1 MRRLAVACALV
12 LTFGATPSAGAPG
25 SRPIAI
31 VINGDALPLRPP
43 PRFDRGSL
51 LVPVRRTIEAL
62 GLEFNRQGHVIWT
75 QIGSKTIS
83 LTIGSRVAHIDGE
96 SVYLDSAPVEFSD
109 VLYAPLRFFTEVLG
123 AQATFDKRTNS
134 VQIVAQLVG
143 RSADGLAQD
152 GAQIQRY
159 GTVSAI
165 DVDSDPPTVTLTD
178 NASVKTIPIG
188 RNAVVEMHDVAANVV
203 SPGELSDVRP
213 GDFARIYMNKQGHV
227 ERVEDAFGS
236 RYGGIAASA
245 PDEFVLGD
253 GHVISPTRTTE
264 ISLNGHPATIAD
276 LQVGDHVA
284 VRYNVESDEVRS
296 ILVSRA
302 VPQGGPV
309 ANGPAISSVDLDADR
324 PLRPG
329 DTITVTMRGTPGG
342 AATFDIG
349 PYVSAQAMVER
360 GAGTYVGTYVLPAGA
375 TLSQVPI
382 IGHLRVGS
390 LEAPDVT
397 APRTLSSASSP
408 PGIVDFAPDVNA
420 RVNTQHPAIYAT
432 FSSGAVPVNPASI
445 LLWVNGRDVTSEC
458 VRTEQYVQYNPAYS
472 YPEGPVRVTVRVGDR
487 AGNVTT
493 KSWTFTIRR

>member
-1 MRRLAVACALV
+1 
-12 LTFGATPSAGAPG
+12 
-25 SRPIAI
+25 
-31 VINGDALPLRPP
+31 
-43 PRFDRGSL
+43 
-51 LVPVRRTIEAL
+51 VRRTIEAL
-62 GLEFNRQGHVIWT
+62 GLEFVRDGRVIST
-75 QIGSKTIS
+75 QIGSKTVS
-83 LTIGSRVAHIDGE
+83 LTIGSRIAHIDGDP
-96 SVYLDSAPVEFSD
+96 VYLDAPPVEFSD

-143 RSADGLAQD
+143 RSSDGLAQE
-152 GAQIQRY
+152 GAVIQRY

-178 NASVKTIPIG
+178 NANVKTIPIG

-213 GDFARIYMNKQGHV
+213 GDFARIYMNKKGHV

-236 RYGGIAASA
+236 RYGRIAAA
-245 PDEFVLGD
+245 TTDEFVLQD
-253 GHVISPTRTTE
+253 GHVIAPTRTTE

-276 LQVGDHVA
+276 LAVGDNVA
-284 VRYNVESDEVRS
+284 VRFNVESDEVRS

-302 VPQGGPV
+302 VAVASPIAGGPV
-309 ANGPAISSVDLDADR
+309 IASVDLDADH

-329 DTITVTMRGTPGG
+329 DTITVTMHATPGG

-360 GAGTYVGTYVLPAGA
+360 TPGTYVGTYQLPSGA
-375 TLSQVPI
+375 TLSEVPI

-390 LEAPDVT
+390 LNAPDVT
-397 APRTLSSASSP
+397 AARTLSSASSP
-408 PGIVDFAPDVNA
+408 PGIEDFAPDVNA

-458 VRTEQYVQYNPAYS
+458 VRTAQYVQYNPAYA